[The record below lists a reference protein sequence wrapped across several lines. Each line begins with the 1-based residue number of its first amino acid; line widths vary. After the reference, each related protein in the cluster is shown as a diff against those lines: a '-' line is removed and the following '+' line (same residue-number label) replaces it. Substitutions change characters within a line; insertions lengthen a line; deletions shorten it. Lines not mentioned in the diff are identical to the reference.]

1 MQSPLTV
8 SQLPRNDLPQA
19 VAFVRE
25 KLERLGRV
33 GDDELHTLYQLQDD
47 PMALVEA
54 LRALDAERKR
64 AGLAGL
70 M

>member
-1 MQSPLTV
+1 MTPTV
-8 SQLPRNDLPQA
+8 NDLPRNDVKKA

-25 KLERLGRV
+25 KLERVGRV

-47 PMALVEA
+47 PSSLVAALLE
-54 LRALDAERKR
+54 LDAERKK